1 MMKNLVR
8 PVFIGG
14 CERSGTTFLAD
25 MIGKFD
31 RSLVV
36 PESQFI
42 ADVLGRRDD
51 FSNIGEI
58 KSYLAHSFRF
68 KVWDVDISLVDI
80 ADDSLNT
87 VDNLR
92 ILFNQIVKAYAEKVN
107 VLEFDVWVDHTPSN
121 TWYSASL
128 IELYPDANFIHIVRD
143 GRAVC
148 NSVLKLDWGPNTVTE
163 AATWWAGRLSL
174 GLLSE
179 VYLGERCIRL
189 HYESIIVSTHDTIVQ
204 LLDFLNMSNSFES
217 EQNGF
222 TLPSYTSN
230 QHKLVGSKPQPARI
244 DGWRREMSEESI
256 GIFEKST
263 FEMLPMLGY
272 EKVGIRPDDKS
283 LLLEYCFIRPILFMK
298 NVIRNKLRK
307 SRIL

>member
-1 MMKNLVR
+1 MIKNLIR

-25 MIGKFD
+25 IIGRFD

-42 ADVLGRRDD
+42 ADVLGRRND
-51 FSNIGEI
+51 FLNIGEV
-58 KSYLAHSFRF
+58 KSYLAGSFRF
-68 KVWDVDISLVDI
+68 RVWGVDISSVDI
-80 ADDSLNT
+80 DDYSLNNI
-87 VDNLR
+87 DNLR
-92 ILFNQIVKAYAEKVN
+92 ILFNQIVKAYAKKID

-163 AATWWAGRLSL
+163 AATWWAGRLSM

-179 VYLGERCIRL
+179 VYLGDRCIRVY
-189 HYESIIVSTHDTIVQ
+189 YESVIVNTHHTIVQ
-204 LLDFLNMSNSFES
+204 LLEFLDMSNSSES
-217 EQNGF
+217 KHNGF
-222 TLPSYTSN
+222 TVPSYTSN
-230 QHKLVGSKPQPARI
+230 QHKLVGSKPQSARI
-244 DGWRREMSEESI
+244 DGWRREMSKESI
-256 GIFEKST
+256 GTFEKST

-272 EKVGIRPDDKS
+272 EKVGIRPKDKS
-283 LLLEYCFIRPILFMK
+283 LLLEYCFIRPILFVK

>member
-1 MMKNLVR
+1 MKNLVR

-121 TWYSASL
+121 TWYLSL
-128 IELYPDANFIHIVRD
+128 IHI
-143 GRAVC
+143 
-148 NSVLKLDWGPNTVTE
+148 
-163 AATWWAGRLSL
+163 
-174 GLLSE
+174 
-179 VYLGERCIRL
+179 
-189 HYESIIVSTHDTIVQ
+189 
-204 LLDFLNMSNSFES
+204 
-217 EQNGF
+217 
-222 TLPSYTSN
+222 
-230 QHKLVGSKPQPARI
+230 
-244 DGWRREMSEESI
+244 
-256 GIFEKST
+256 
-263 FEMLPMLGY
+263 
-272 EKVGIRPDDKS
+272 
-283 LLLEYCFIRPILFMK
+283 
-298 NVIRNKLRK
+298 
-307 SRIL
+307 